1 MRDCISSTQKI
12 SRFRHLKKKDKNKQ
26 NLNLRNGTR
35 SKKFKNIF
43 FIPELTSSN
52 HVVCL
57 GQFYNMAREMRSF
70 TNGSP
75 QPSETHF
82 EVDAL
87 FRLFL
92 CSHLYPNVM
101 TREESNLSFFT
112 FHVIDAIRVLSVY
125 WAKTD
130 QVLGSSPKYY
140 DGVCF
145 SFSGLESSW

>member
-1 MRDCISSTQKI
+1 MLCALGNFTTWLVKCV
-12 SRFRHLKKKDKNKQ
+12 
-26 NLNLRNGTR
+26 R
-35 SKKFKNIF
+35 S
-43 FIPELTSSN
+43 LM
-52 HVVCL
+52 V
-57 GQFYNMAREMRSF
+57 
-70 TNGSP
+70 SP